1 MVVDYK
7 EKIAFSDEKA
17 NKVAISETDLSRTTL
32 WCLQPGQHIHPHVHA
47 GDHIWI
53 VLEGEGRLL
62 GVEGEPELAPGV
74 TATLPSGEAHGVIN
88 SGSVGLVFL
97 SISAGAS

>member
-7 EKIAFSDEKA
+7 TQVTYSEEKA
-17 NKVAISETDLSRTTL
+17 NKVAISETELSRTTL
-32 WCLQPGQHIHPHVHA
+32 WCLQPGQQIKPHVHK

-62 GVEGEPELAPGV
+62 GVAGEPELSVGI
-74 TATLPSGEAHGVIN
+74 TATLPSGEPHGVVN
-88 SGSVGLVFL
+88 TGSVGLVFL
-97 SISAGAS
+97 SISAGS

>member
-1 MVVDYK
+1 MIVDYK
-7 EKIAFSDEKA
+7 TKVAYSDEKA
-17 NKVAISETDLSRTTL
+17 NKVAISETALSRTTL

-62 GVEGEPELAPGV
+62 GVEGEPELAPGI
-74 TATLPSGEAHGVIN
+74 TATLPSGEPHGVTN
-88 SGSVGLVFL
+88 TGSVGLVFL
-97 SISAGAS
+97 SISAGS

>member
-1 MVVDYK
+1 MIVDYK
-7 EKIAFSDEKA
+7 TKVTYSDEKA
-17 NKVAISETDLSRTTL
+17 NKVAISETSLSRTTL

-62 GVEGEPELAPGV
+62 GVVGEPPLGPGV
-74 TATLPSGEAHGVIN
+74 TATLPSGEPHGVEN
-88 SGSVGLVFL
+88 TGTVGLVFL
-97 SISAGAS
+97 SISAGS

>member
-7 EKIAFSDEKA
+7 TKIVYSDEKA
-17 NKVAISETDLSRTTL
+17 NKVAIMESALSHTTL
-32 WCLQPGQHIHPHVHA
+32 WCLQPGQEIHPHVHA

-62 GVEGEPELAPGV
+62 GVAGEPELSPGI
-74 TATLPSGEAHGVIN
+74 TATLPSGKPHGVIN

-97 SISAGAS
+97 SISAGG

>member
-7 EKIAFSDEKA
+7 TEIVFSDEKA
-17 NKVAISETDLSRTTL
+17 NKVVISETVLSRTTL
-32 WCLQPGQHIHPHVHA
+32 WCLQPGQQIKPHVHK

-62 GVEGEPELAPGV
+62 GVAGEPELSAGI
-74 TATLPSGEAHGVIN
+74 TATLPSGDPHGVIN
-88 SGSVGLVFL
+88 AGSVGLVFL
-97 SISAGAS
+97 SISAGA